1 MTSQRSWKA
10 LPLDGRA
17 PHPVVVSASDS
28 EDSQQSI
35 DPFQEV
41 ARTIDPS
48 DSDIYID
55 ALFGPMYRRFE
66 RILKGHFTGAKVVD
80 YAVVGPFMLLN
91 VLLQLT
97 IAVKVLALS
106 NNTYSENVGALF
118 EGGCTNM
125 DQTPALYG
133 IVWPKALQNATVDTY
148 DCSLHLVTMSFYPE
162 LLDLNGDQLWSM
174 TEALQKAQDIK
185 DASGIMPHGGLHG
198 FQRALKRMI
207 ADDVA
212 NAAREGYPLRSSPEK
227 GYLDLAWFQRNREK
241 LKVCEVADKH
251 MCGNLEADHV
261 LDQAFP
267 DLDPD
272 QRVAKCSET
281 EQLWCRRG
289 IFGESQHALYKH
301 KKKTCG
307 AETYIESHEGLPI
320 LSYESVET
328 YRGDEDSVTGSLFF
342 TLFLIVL
349 FVWGMIMVEEF
360 RAIHNF
366 WVVIWYFPSTNMGNA
381 DFASLQESKMLVREL
396 PVIHKGVTLMIVLL
410 RLMIAVILFYAG
422 LVFLSV
428 TTSLTDLIL
437 NSTALSFLIEVDTL
451 IHMAFLG
458 ESFRLTVTDRC
469 DMLTMTSTEYAG
481 RWRYAVHLPLL
492 LIVLAIWIWHVY
504 YGENGLFAIS
514 DAMLCLCQAEGRCLA
529 ATIIA
534 S

>member
-1 MTSQRSWKA
+1 MQ
-10 LPLDGRA
+10 LLGG
-17 PHPVVVSASDS
+17 SASP
-28 EDSQQSI
+28 SI
-35 DPFQEV
+35 SPTYARWPTKVHLPEKITV
-41 ARTIDPS
+41 ATEPSVQPS
-48 DSDIYID
+48 DL
-55 ALFGPMYRRFE
+55 ALGDLSWLANQLYPSLPAHLVIPSLSLEAVSFF
-66 RILKGHFTGAKVVD
+66 IFSQD

-349 FVWGMIMVEEF
+349 FVWPG
-360 RAIHNF
+360 
-366 WVVIWYFPSTNMGNA
+366 S
-381 DFASLQESKMLVREL
+381 
-396 PVIHKGVTLMIVLL
+396 
-410 RLMIAVILFYAG
+410 
-422 LVFLSV
+422 
-428 TTSLTDLIL
+428 
-437 NSTALSFLIEVDTL
+437 
-451 IHMAFLG
+451 
-458 ESFRLTVTDRC
+458 
-469 DMLTMTSTEYAG
+469 
-481 RWRYAVHLPLL
+481 
-492 LIVLAIWIWHVY
+492 
-504 YGENGLFAIS
+504 
-514 DAMLCLCQAEGRCLA
+514 
-529 ATIIA
+529 
-534 S
+534 